1 MNSLRN
7 AVNRTVPPLCLLL
20 ALMLLIA
27 GFAVLATDRPQPSV
41 ELHRA
46 TAAADDEYRDLL
58 EHQLL
63 QRRRNRTITILA
75 TFGMAV
81 VMAATGFVSMKPRLA
96 KTT

>member
-1 MNSLRN
+1 MNRLRN
-7 AVNRTVPPLCLLL
+7 AISRSVPPLCLLL

-46 TAAADDEYRDLL
+46 TAAADEEYRDRL
-58 EHQLL
+58 EQQLL
-63 QRRRNRTITILA
+63 RQRRNRTITIVA

-81 VMAATGFVSMKPRLA
+81 VMAATGFVSMKPHHPE
-96 KTT
+96 TP